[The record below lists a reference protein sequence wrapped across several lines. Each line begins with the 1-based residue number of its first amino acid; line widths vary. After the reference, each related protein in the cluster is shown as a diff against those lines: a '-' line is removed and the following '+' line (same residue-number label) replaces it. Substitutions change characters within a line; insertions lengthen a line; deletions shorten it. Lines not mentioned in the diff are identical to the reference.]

1 VLLSEGTVIVNV
13 TNDTYRSITFDMCSR
28 RTSSLEQ
35 NVISSWI
42 ALVQSHNF
50 LILEA
55 TQLTRHLE
63 SLIEQFRW

>member
-1 VLLSEGTVIVNV
+1 
-13 TNDTYRSITFDMCSR
+13 MCSR